1 VDPDGEDSFHDAN
14 DRLLPLMI
22 QASITIDANRPAAA
36 TLHDAWVRRQ
46 LLSFLVWRDLKVR
59 YKQTSLGIA
68 WALIQPLASM
78 AIFSLFFGRLAGVP
92 SDGVP
97 YPLFALAALVPWTY
111 FASAVSQG
119 SNALVASQALVSK
132 VYFPRALIPLASAI
146 TPLVDA
152 FIALALLAALAA
164 GGGHLPGVR
173 VLWLPAF
180 MFLAL
185 MLTVGV
191 CLFLSALN
199 VVYRD
204 VRYALPFLM
213 QFWLFATPVVYPA
226 SLLPEPWRWMYAMNP
241 MVSVIEGFRWSL
253 LGTAAL
259 DWQMVTTSVTAAGV
273 VLCFGIRYFRRL
285 EVTFADCI

>member
-1 VDPDGEDSFHDAN
+1 
-14 DRLLPLMI
+14 MI

-78 AIFSLFFGRLAGVP
+78 AIFSVFFGRLAGVP

-132 VYFPRALIPLASAI
+132 VYFPRALIPLASAV

-152 FIALALLAALAA
+152 FIALALLGALAA
-164 GGGHLPGVR
+164 GWGHLPGVR
-173 VLWLPAF
+173 VFWLPAF

-185 MLTVGV
+185 MLAVGV

-213 QFWLFATPVVYPA
+213 QLWLFATPVVYPA
-226 SLLPEPWRWMYAMNP
+226 SLLPEPWRWMYAINP

-259 DWQMVTTSVTAAGV
+259 DWQMVMTSVTAAGF